1 MNGRPVGSLF
11 KRHCA
16 YVPQEDTFVP
26 TLSARETLQV
36 APCCLSGISMHACRA
51 GAPLLACPVIR
62 SAVEDFAQVST
73 SQACRHALASRP
85 TSFCAGPSCQHTAL

>member
-1 MNGRPVGSLF
+1 MNGRPVGSLI

-36 APCCLSGISMHACRA
+36 APCRLSGGALLLPVGWRPAACRVPA
-51 GAPLLACPVIR
+51 GIPAGPVLC
-62 SAVEDFAQVST
+62 SL
-73 SQACRHALASRP
+73 HALVSGLR
-85 TSFCAGPSCQHTAL
+85 